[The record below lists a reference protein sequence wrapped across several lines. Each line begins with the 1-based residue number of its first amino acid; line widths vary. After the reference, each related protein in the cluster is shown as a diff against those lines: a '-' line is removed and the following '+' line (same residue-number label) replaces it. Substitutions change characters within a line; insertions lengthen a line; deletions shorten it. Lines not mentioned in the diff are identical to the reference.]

1 MKIGLEHIKKGLYCE
16 IVHEKGDQLREA
28 FTNAAPEGTESPY
41 QIYEGNFYE
50 YKISD
55 PDFAL
60 VGSSIVIPSKF
71 NWNMGKIQP
80 NTAVGRLK
88 INIEKKISEKV
99 WQITDYEIELEVLS
113 VKTDYR
119 SDYRLMLSQI
129 AEQTIDLIYQSD
141 VPVYQSVTPD
151 FDKNPQSLYQKF
163 AFIKS
168 ILDSEEFELAI
179 YHILRNPNSR
189 WDMSQQHQPVGRI
202 KRFTRSNLREM
213 TGSASVKL
221 KDGHRLKDF
230 GIEAVA
236 SKVQTFVKQDNPDT
250 SENRFIK
257 FALESFHAFI
267 EKIQFAG
274 KGSDRLFRES
284 DELLSRLDN
293 HLNHPFFHGIGRAN
307 NLLLNSP
314 VLQRREGYRSIL
326 KIWVMFDLA
335 ASLTWKGGDDVYDAG
350 KKDVAKLYEY
360 WLFFELLKAVQENFE
375 ISENELKKLIV
386 SADDGLNF
394 NLKEGNE
401 LVLKGIFEG
410 KARRLKMEFSYNKT
424 FGSSGTEIGNQGS
437 WTMQLR
443 PDYTLSIWPAELQ
456 EKDAE
461 REIAEK
467 LNEIV
472 HVHFDSKYKVKSGI
486 DIDTL
491 NKEAEKGAIDKSSGE
506 MLFKREDLHKMHT
519 YNDAIR
525 RTYGSYILYPGLED
539 SKKVFKGFHEILPGL
554 GAFAVRPNEENT
566 GIFEVQKFI
575 TEIKDHLLNLNS
587 QREHLAVKTYK
598 VHRNEPGDALQEAAP
613 IYLRNERIL
622 PQETMVIVG
631 YVRSAEHLEWC
642 LRNGLYNFRPD
653 KDSPEITASF
663 AQARFIVL
671 REKGKKDKGGLYADH
686 VFELSKGFKVYSKN
700 EMVNLGCPANPRDY
714 YLVYEIQPSEADEFK
729 EKKFRYEELEEYKKI
744 ISKGNSRKN
753 KGVSFVV
760 TLEELI
766 NVSIQ
771 DE

>member
-1 MKIGLEHIKKGLYCE
+1 M
-16 IVHEKGDQLREA
+16 REA
-28 FTNAAPEGTESPY
+28 FENPAPEGTESPY

-55 PDFAL
+55 PDYAL
-60 VGSSIVIPSKF
+60 AESLLVIPSKF
-71 NWNMGKIQP
+71 NRNMGKIQP
-80 NTAVGRLK
+80 NTSVGRLK
-88 INIEKKISEKV
+88 IAVEKRVNEE
-99 WQITDYEIELEVLS
+99 WQITDDVIELEVLS

-119 SDYRLMLSQI
+119 SDYRIMLSQI
-129 AEQTIDLIYQSD
+129 AEQTIDLIFQSD

-151 FDKNPQSLYQKF
+151 FDNNPQSLYQKF

-189 WDMSQQHQPVGRI
+189 WDMTQQQQPVGRI

-221 KDGHRLKDF
+221 IDGHRLKDF
-230 GIEAVA
+230 GINAVA

-274 KGSDRLFRES
+274 KNNERLYRES
-284 DELLSRLDN
+284 NELLSRLDN
-293 HLNHPFFHGIGRAN
+293 HLNHPFFRGIGRAN

-360 WLFFELLKAVQENFE
+360 WLFFELLKAVKANFE
-375 ISENELKKLIV
+375 ISKDELKKLIV
-386 SADDGLNF
+386 SADSGLNF

-410 KARRLKMEFSYNKT
+410 KTRRLKMEFSYNKT

-461 REIAEK
+461 KDIAEK

-486 DIDTL
+486 EIDVL
-491 NKEAEKGAIDKSSGE
+491 NKEAEEGTLDKSGGE

-554 GAFAVRPNEENT
+554 GAFAVRPNEANT
-566 GIFEVQKFI
+566 GILVVQGFI
-575 TEIKDHLLNLNS
+575 TDIRNHLLNLNS
-587 QREHLAVKTYK
+587 QREHLAVKNYK
-598 VHRNEPGDALQEAAP
+598 VHRNKPGDSLQEAAP
-613 IYLRNERIL
+613 IYLKTERIL

-631 YVRSAEHLEWC
+631 YVRSKEHLEWC
-642 LRNGLYNFRPD
+642 VKNGLYNFRPD
-653 KDSPEITASF
+653 KDSPEITAAF
-663 AQARFIVL
+663 AQARFIAL
-671 REKGKKDKGGLYADH
+671 REKGMRDTDGLYADKI
-686 VFELSKGFKVYSKN
+686 FELSEGFKIFSKS
-700 EMVNLGCPANPRDY
+700 EMENLGYPGTPRDY
-714 YLVYEIQPSEADEFK
+714 YLVYEIQPSDAPAFQD
-729 EKKFRYEELEEYKKI
+729 KKFRYGKLAKYKEI
-744 ISKGNSRKN
+744 ISSGNIIRN
-753 KGVSFVV
+753 KGINFVV
-760 TLEELI
+760 TLEELMK
-766 NVSIQ
+766 VQ
-771 DE
+771 